1 MCGAA
6 EDNGNEI
13 LEDSGAFG
21 DSDNQSSYLIIATIF
36 WLLQKKD
43 LLNEFI
49 WAFSQSSPK
58 RYLTVPIVFY
68 AIKIHLLVY
77 YSQILRT

>member
-1 MCGAA
+1 MSGAA

-49 WAFSQSSPK
+49 WAFSPK
-58 RYLTVPIVFY
+58 RYLSVPIVFY
-68 AIKIHLLVY
+68 AIKIHLLLY